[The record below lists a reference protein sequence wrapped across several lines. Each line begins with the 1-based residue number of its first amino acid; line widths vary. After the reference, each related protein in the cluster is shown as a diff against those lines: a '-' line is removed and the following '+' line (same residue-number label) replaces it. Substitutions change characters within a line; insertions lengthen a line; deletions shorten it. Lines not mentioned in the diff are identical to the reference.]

1 MSTTTA
7 PKAIKPDD
15 TVTTI
20 EAIERGLPLSQAE
33 LCTKRSHIEGQLKHA
48 EAQVTA
54 AEQSRLST
62 AASEAARWRGA
73 IGKHRAE
80 LGALERFDAATRRD
94 AILKFVVHAPE
105 LLAMNE
111 KTSARYALLVDSQFN
126 HALSSTEFQELKS
139 LDQQRSRVTNL
150 LRKVQELTSELRD
163 LVPAHIA
170 QERQV
175 LQALNRA
182 LADIAP
188 GGVAGTA
195 AASVRAWASGELAR
209 LSEAITSQT
218 WAELERF
225 ELQSY

>member
-1 MSTTTA
+1 MSTTI

-20 EAIERGLPLSQAE
+20 EAIERGLPPSQNE
-33 LCTKRSHIEGQLKHA
+33 LCTKRSSIEGMIRHA

-54 AEQSRLST
+54 AEQCRLST
-62 AASEAARWRGA
+62 APTEAAKWRGA

-80 LGALERFDAATRRD
+80 LEALEEFSPPVRRD

-105 LLAMNE
+105 LLAMNK
-111 KTSARYALLVDSQFN
+111 KTDARYALLVNSQFN
-126 HALSSTEFQELKS
+126 HALSSSEFQELKA
-139 LDQQRSRVTNL
+139 LDQARSRVTNL

-170 QERQV
+170 QERQS
-175 LQALNRA
+175 LQAVNKS

-188 GGVAGTA
+188 GGVAGAA
-195 AASVRAWASGELAR
+195 AASVRAWASGELTR
-209 LSEAITSQT
+209 LSEAIGSQT